1 MPMVHIDGFLLG
13 DVDTSVRIYDASF
26 FGTSTACELWAGSPG
41 ATGSVRFELPQSM
54 IGKAIQ
60 LTVAGGLAKYYG
72 VTLPINRLGVF
83 HSVNLEFDRAR
94 HSGQSPFTPAL
105 RAAAEARVL
114 ASHRQAKYRN
124 YALSVIFGL
133 ATVAS
138 VFIGLLISGIAGL
151 AAGAALTITS
161 LLLGNFASGWSRGV

>member
-1 MPMVHIDGFLLG
+1 MPMVHIDGFLPG
-13 DVDTSVRIYDASF
+13 DVDTSVRIYDASS
-26 FGTSTACELWAGSPG
+26 FGTSAACELWAGIPG
-41 ATGSVRFELPQSM
+41 ATGSVRFELPKSM

-60 LTVAGGLAKYYG
+60 LTAVGGLAKYYG
-72 VTLPINRLGVF
+72 VTLPITRLGVF
-83 HSVNLEFDRAR
+83 HSVNLEFDRVL

-105 RAAAEARVL
+105 RTVAEARVL

-124 YALSVIFGL
+124 YALTVLFGL

-138 VFIGLLISGIAGL
+138 VYTGLLISGVAGL

-161 LLLGNFASGWSRGV
+161 LLLGNYASGWSRGV